1 MDWRRPRYPLY
12 QSLHH
17 GLSRGTF
24 QARENSAY
32 HYGGNQVRIP
42 TALLLLMIMVVM
54 LKTGKETTVVTN
66 RFHRYRLHDS
76 ESFVGCFYSVGAA
89 GGRGGA
95 GQSWRLEGRGDG
107 EC

>member
-42 TALLLLMIMVVM
+42 TALLLLMIMVMM

-76 ESFVGCFYSVGAA
+76 ESFVGCFYSVG
-89 GGRGGA
+89 GDWRGGEME
-95 GQSWRLEGRGDG
+95 SVNFS
-107 EC
+107 